1 VVVVVGLTVELAKAV
16 PVKPESVYHDNVPA
30 AQVALNTLLEPE
42 QIELGL
48 ADALVGA
55 NGVAV
60 TVTVTLLAGLLQV
73 PFTHA
78 P

>member
-1 VVVVVGLTVELAKAV
+1 M
-16 PVKPESVYHDNVPA
+16 PV
-30 AQVALNTLLEPE
+30 AQVALSTLLEPE
-42 QIELGL
+42 QIALGL
-48 ADALVGA
+48 AKVLVGA

-73 PFTHA
+73 PFTQA

>member
-1 VVVVVGLTVELAKAV
+1 
-16 PVKPESVYHDNVPA
+16 VYHDNVPA

-60 TVTVTLLAGLLQV
+60 TVTVTLLAGLLHT
-73 PFTHA
+73 PFTQA

>member
-1 VVVVVGLTVELAKAV
+1 
-16 PVKPESVYHDNVPA
+16 VYHDKVPV
-30 AQVALNTLLEPE
+30 AQVALSTLLDPE
-42 QIELGL
+42 QIALGL
-48 ADALVGA
+48 ANALVGA

-73 PFTHA
+73 PFTQA

>member
-1 VVVVVGLTVELAKAV
+1 
-16 PVKPESVYHDNVPA
+16 VYHDKVPV
-30 AQVALNTLLEPE
+30 AQVALSTLLEPE
-42 QIELGL
+42 QIALGL
-48 ADALVGA
+48 AKALVGA

-73 PFTHA
+73 PFTQA

>member
-1 VVVVVGLTVELAKAV
+1 
-16 PVKPESVYHDNVPA
+16 VYHDKVPV
-30 AQVALNTLLEPE
+30 AQVALSTLLEPE

-48 ADALVGA
+48 ANALVGA

-73 PFTHA
+73 PFTQA

>member
-1 VVVVVGLTVELAKAV
+1 MYHDKV
-16 PVKPESVYHDNVPA
+16 PV
-30 AQVALNTLLEPE
+30 AQVALSTLLDPE
-42 QIELGL
+42 QIALGL
-48 ADALVGA
+48 AKALVGA

-73 PFTHA
+73 PFTQA

>member
-1 VVVVVGLTVELAKAV
+1 
-16 PVKPESVYHDNVPA
+16 VYHDNVPV

-55 NGVAV
+55 NGNGDCTTTITAL
-60 TVTVTLLAGLLQV
+60 TTE
-73 PFTHA
+73 
-78 P
+78 